1 VLGDKHPD
9 TLTSMNN
16 PASTYSNQGRWKDAE
31 ELFVQVM
38 ETFKRVLRHEHPDTL
53 TRMASLAF
61 TFKGQGFVSKA
72 MALIEQC
79 SELYAV
85 VLGPQHPDTISSC
98 EVLTAWHSEA
108 T

>member
-1 VLGDKHPD
+1 
-9 TLTSMNN
+9 
-16 PASTYSNQGRWKDAE
+16 
-31 ELFVQVM
+31 VQVM
-38 ETFKRVLRHEHPDTL
+38 ETRKRVLRHEHPDTL

-61 TFKGQGFVSKA
+61 TFKGQGSVIKA
-72 MALIEQC
+72 IALIEQC
-79 SELYAV
+79 SELHAV